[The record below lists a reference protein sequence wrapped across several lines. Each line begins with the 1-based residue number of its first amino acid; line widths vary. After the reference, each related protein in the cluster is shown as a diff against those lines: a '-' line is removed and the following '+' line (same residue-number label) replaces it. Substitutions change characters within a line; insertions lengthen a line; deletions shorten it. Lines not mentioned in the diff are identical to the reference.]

1 MKIIQ
6 TEIIIDRE
14 RNARAYHLPDVS
26 EGRYSALIILD
37 DSKKIGKK
45 DSKHLEFSFH
55 TLNNPNDTFQRCQI
69 YGEEER

>member
-26 EGRYSALIILD
+26 EGQYNALIILD

-45 DSKHLEFSFH
+45 DSK
-55 TLNNPNDTFQRCQI
+55 
-69 YGEEER
+69 